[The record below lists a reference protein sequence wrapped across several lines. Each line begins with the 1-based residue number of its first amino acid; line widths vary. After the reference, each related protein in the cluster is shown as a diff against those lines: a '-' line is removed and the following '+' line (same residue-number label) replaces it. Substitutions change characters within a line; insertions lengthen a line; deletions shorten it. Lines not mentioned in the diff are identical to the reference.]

1 MLPAPA
7 RRKAD
12 VVVSALFVALG
23 AYVIYEATQMPW
35 VRGRHQWYTSPALF
49 PTLIGALLILF
60 SLRVLAVAI
69 KEGGHHDLLSTFGG
83 WLAGLPR
90 NRGVH
95 RVVFAM
101 AWIGLYVFVGLGNY
115 HYQLLSAVFLAV
127 FIGLF
132 WLPDAGAAWP
142 RRVAVTLAVA
152 LSVPFAIAYVFSTF
166 LFVPAP

>member
-12 VVVSALFVALG
+12 VVVSALFVLLG
-23 AYVIYEATQMPW
+23 AYVIYEASQMPW

-49 PTLIGALLILF
+49 PTIVGALLIVF
-60 SLRVLAVAI
+60 SLKVLAVAV
-69 KEGGHHDLLSTFGG
+69 KEGGHRELVGTFGR
-83 WLAGLPR
+83 WLLGLPR
-90 NRGVH
+90 NFGVH

-101 AWIGLYVFVGLGNY
+101 VWIGLYIFVGLGNY
-115 HYQLLSAVFLAV
+115 PYQLVSAGFLAV

-132 WLPDAGAAWP
+132 WLPGAGADWP
-142 RRVAVTLAVA
+142 KRLVITLAVA
-152 LSVPFAIAYVFSTF
+152 FAVPYAIAYVFSTF